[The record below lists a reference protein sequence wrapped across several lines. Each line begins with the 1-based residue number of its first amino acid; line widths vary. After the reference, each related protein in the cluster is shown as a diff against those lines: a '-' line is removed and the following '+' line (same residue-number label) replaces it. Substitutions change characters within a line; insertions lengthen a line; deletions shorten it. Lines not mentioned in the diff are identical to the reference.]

1 MPWARILRL
10 PRGDGNCRLTPSA
23 GHLATPGAG
32 PSRQTTLAAP
42 ARRQCPAMHPRPDT
56 ALALS
61 RQRWLRRAP
70 TIALLLAAV
79 CTAIAVM
86 LTLASGG
93 AFRYRLLYSCC
104 IGLAC
109 VAINDGGSLLHAWL
123 HDRWRA
129 WRGLAPSAAGWD
141 SGWAGVWPSTVACVL
156 LGPPIGQKLAD
167 AITGFNSPPIY
178 NLASRNTQVTLFVSL
193 LATLAIVGVISSRE
207 RLASAKAQAEA
218 AERAAAENQLKLL
231 QSQLEPHMLFNTLA
245 NLRVLIGLDAAAAQ
259 QMLDRLI
266 AFLRATLEASR
277 LPAHPLATEYARV
290 ADYLALMAIRM
301 GPRLQVVLDLPP
313 GLAAQPV
320 PPLLLQPLVE
330 NAIKHGL
337 EPHVAGGRLVVSAHA
352 DGEMLVLQVRDTGI
366 GLAQAA
372 TATAGTRFG
381 LAQVRERLATLH
393 GARASLVVAPAPD
406 ADGGTVATIQLPRTA
421 VPVAAPATLPTP
433 TP

>member
-1 MPWARILRL
+1 
-10 PRGDGNCRLTPSA
+10 
-23 GHLATPGAG
+23 
-32 PSRQTTLAAP
+32 
-42 ARRQCPAMHPRPDT
+42 
-56 ALALS
+56 
-61 RQRWLRRAP
+61 
-70 TIALLLAAV
+70 
-79 CTAIAVM
+79 
-86 LTLASGG
+86 
-93 AFRYRLLYSCC
+93 
-104 IGLAC
+104 
-109 VAINDGGSLLHAWL
+109 
-123 HDRWRA
+123 
-129 WRGLAPSAAGWD
+129 
-141 SGWAGVWPSTVACVL
+141 VACVL

-301 GPRLQVVLDLPP
+301 GPRLQVELHLPP
-313 GLAAQPV
+313 ALATQPV

-337 EPHVAGGRLVVSAHA
+337 EPHVAGGRLAVSAHA

-393 GARASLVVAPAPD
+393 GSRASLVVAPAAD
-406 ADGGTVATIQLPRTA
+406 AEGGTVATIRLPRA
-421 VPVAAPATLPTP
+421 AAPAAAPAPLPTP

>member
-1 MPWARILRL
+1 MP
-10 PRGDGNCRLTPSA
+10 G
-23 GHLATPGAG
+23 
-32 PSRQTTLAAP
+32 
-42 ARRQCPAMHPRPDT
+42 MHPRPDT
-56 ALALS
+56 ARALR
-61 RQRWLRRAP
+61 RQRWRQRAP
-70 TIALLLAAV
+70 TAALLLAAV
-79 CTAIAVM
+79 CLTIA
-86 LTLASGG
+86 LLFTLIGGG
-93 AFRYRLLYSCC
+93 AFRYKLLYSCC

-141 SGWAGVWPSTVACVL
+141 SGWAGVWPAAVSCVL
-156 LGPPIGQKLAD
+156 LGPPLGQWIAD

-178 NLASRNTQVTLFVSL
+178 DLASRNTQLTLFVSL
-193 LATLAIVGVISSRE
+193 LAMLAIVGVISSRE
-207 RLASAKAQAEA
+207 RLASAKAKAEA

-266 AFLRATLEASR
+266 AYLRATLEASR

-301 GPRLQVVLDLPP
+301 GPRLQVELHLPP
-313 GLAAQPV
+313 ALVAHPV

-337 EPHVAGGRLVVSAHA
+337 EPHVAGGRLAVSAHA

-372 TATAGTRFG
+372 AATAGTRFG

-406 ADGGTVATIQLPRTA
+406 AEGGTVATIRLPRA
-421 VPVAAPATLPTP
+421 AAPVAAPPSLPTP

>member
-1 MPWARILRL
+1 MP
-10 PRGDGNCRLTPSA
+10 G
-23 GHLATPGAG
+23 
-32 PSRQTTLAAP
+32 
-42 ARRQCPAMHPRPDT
+42 MHPRPDT
-56 ALALS
+56 ALALR
-61 RQRWLRRAP
+61 RQRWRQRAP
-70 TIALLLAAV
+70 TAALLLAAV
-79 CTAIAVM
+79 CLTIA
-86 LTLASGG
+86 LLFTLIGGG
-93 AFRYRLLYSCC
+93 AFRYKLLYSCC

-109 VAINDGGSLLHAWL
+109 VVINDGGSLLHAWL

-141 SGWAGVWPSTVACVL
+141 SGWAGVWPAAVSCVL
-156 LGPPIGQKLAD
+156 LGPPLGQWIAD

-178 NLASRNTQVTLFVSL
+178 DLASRNTQLTLFVSL
-193 LATLAIVGVISSRE
+193 LAMLAIVAVISSRE

-266 AFLRATLEASR
+266 AYLRATLEASR

-301 GPRLQVVLDLPP
+301 GPRLQVELHLPP
-313 GLAAQPV
+313 ALATQPV

-337 EPHVAGGRLVVSAHA
+337 EPHVAGGRLAVSAHA

-372 TATAGTRFG
+372 AATAGTRFG

-406 ADGGTVATIQLPRTA
+406 AEGGTVATIRLPRAA
-421 VPVAAPATLPTP
+421 VPAAAPATLPTP